1 MNTKRLAVLS
11 GAFAAAGALA
21 WAGWAT
27 ERSAAQRLRAEESE
41 LRDAGLTIPS
51 TATHHFIAASDG
63 GRLHVVEVGDGPTV
77 VLVHG
82 ITLSSAIFAPL
93 MRLLAP
99 SMRVVAIDLRGHG
112 SSVVGDEGVS
122 FDRQARDLLE
132 VFDDLEITD
141 ALLVGHSMGGMISQV
156 LLAQHPTAMAHVAGF
171 VALDT
176 STGPLSDT
184 AAGRRF
190 ATRLT
195 SVTERSLR
203 RSASKGRGSL
213 PGEDLATWLT
223 RASFGSAPEAA
234 QVELARSL
242 THGASPSLL
251 AELAAPLLAFDGR
264 PLLASIH
271 VPTTVVVGSRDLLT
285 PPRQARALSEGVAGS
300 GLVVIKGAGHMVMLE
315 ATDELGALVL
325 ALAPAPST
333 S

>member
-1 MNTKRLAVLS
+1 MRHKRLAVLG
-11 GAFAAAGALA
+11 GAFVAAGALT

-27 ERSAAQRLRAEESE
+27 ERSAAQRLRAEESD
-41 LRDAGLTIPS
+41 LREAGLTIPS
-51 TATHHFIAASDG
+51 QASHRFIATSDG
-63 GRLHVVEVGDGPTV
+63 GRLHVVEAGEGPVV

-82 ITLSSAIFAPL
+82 ITLSSAVFAPL

-99 SMRVVAIDLRGHG
+99 AMRVVAIDLRGHG
-112 SSVVGDEGVS
+112 SSVVGDEGVG

-132 VFDDLEITD
+132 VFEDLAITD

-156 LLAQHPTAMAHVAGF
+156 LLAQHPAASRHVAGF

-190 ATRLT
+190 ANRLT

-223 RASFGSAPEAA
+223 RASFGSTPEPA

-242 THGASPSLL
+242 THSTSPSLL
-251 AELAAPLLAFDGR
+251 ADLAAPLLAFDGR
-264 PLLASIH
+264 RLLAAIR

-285 PPRQARALSEGVAGS
+285 PPRQARALRDGVTGS
-300 GLVVIKGAGHMVMLE
+300 GFVVVKGAGHMVMLE
-315 ATDELGALVL
+315 ATDELGALL
-325 ALAPAPST
+325 IALAPSPSR